1 MSRVVLIAS
10 CLVLALVRAPNAH
23 ASPFF
28 PTSIQS
34 DLGLNYAPDC
44 LLCHN
49 NESGGIGTV
58 KTAFGKNMMARG
70 LVDFSAD
77 SLQTA
82 LTLMDQQH
90 VISAGG
96 CLPDIEELKAGRDP
110 NHPNDAATCGAGTG
124 MPTMPTGTTDGGTS
138 TAPMGNASSESESP
152 PVAEYGCRGAA
163 IARGNTRMDGAALFA
178 AGLMASALLV
188 RARKRRR

>member
-1 MSRVVLIAS
+1 MLRALLFAS
-10 CLVLALVRAPNAH
+10 CLALCSVLSSSAH

-44 LLCHN
+44 LICHN

-70 LVDFSAD
+70 LVDFSSD

-90 VISAGG
+90 VVSAGG

-110 NHPNDAATCGAGTG
+110 NHPNDAATCDAGAGMTTS
-124 MPTMPTGTTDGGTS
+124 PTSDGGTS
-138 TAPMGNASSESESP
+138 TPIGNANSESDSP
-152 PVAEYGCRGAA
+152 PVAEYGCRGAT
-163 IARGNTRMDGAALFA
+163 IARGNTRTDGVALFA
-178 AGLMASALLV
+178 AGLVASTLLL
-188 RARKRRR
+188 RSRKRRR